1 MRSRNGILLFLLL
14 ALWYTPARSQ
24 TWPVSDIPLHLR
36 VNARAVVREQNR
48 LLKIISPSRMELTMR
63 NVVTVINEK
72 GEDAGLLI
80 VPYDKF
86 IKPGNIS
93 VRLFDAA
100 GNLIRKVKS
109 EEIRDF
115 STYDGFSLY
124 SDNRV
129 KYFRPVTEQFPYTV
143 EIIYS
148 LSYNGYPALPGWHP
162 VRDCHI
168 SLEKAEFRVEAWPGA
183 CIRHQSRH
191 VKEPY
196 AEKGVKGADVY
207 VWQISQ
213 FMAIPEEPLSAG
225 ALNVFPEVTLGCN
238 DFEYDGSKG
247 NASSWENL
255 AAWASG
261 LLIGRE
267 ELPEATRRKVDELTG
282 VVSNPVDK
290 ARILYQFLQE
300 RMRYVSIQLGIGGYQ
315 PFTAAQTDHW
325 NYGDCKALTNYY
337 IALLRAAGIEGLY
350 TLTISEENFV
360 DFRRDFPGNLY
371 FNHVVAGVP
380 IESDTIWVEC
390 TSRHVP
396 FGHMGTSVAGHP
408 ALVVNGKTP
417 VITTIRS
424 VTGPGILLKN
434 DNITL
439 SADGSARLKA
449 RAVFRGGMLGD
460 GIAQYLLSPA
470 GQQKEINAS
479 LQLNDYTIQNLAY
492 QYHRDDSAS
501 VVREMEIDIRKFASL
516 QGDRLVF
523 SPFVHAFLYFAP
535 PPDSTRKLPV
545 CMGEDV
551 NLRNTTRILMPDGF
565 WPESVPNDQTARS
578 VAGLFSIEYKKQGS
592 ELIINHSL
600 QIYKGMY
607 DPIHFSEIRDF
618 LLKVE
623 KSGKR
628 KVVIRK
634 SGG

>member
-1 MRSRNGILLFLLL
+1 MRSRNGIFLFLLL
-14 ALWYTPARSQ
+14 LWCLPARSQ
-24 TWPVSDIPLHLR
+24 TWPVSDIPLMLR
-36 VNARAVVREQNR
+36 VNARAIVREQNR
-48 LLKIISPSRMELTMR
+48 LLKILSPSRMELTMR
-63 NVVTVINEK
+63 NVVTVFNEK

-100 GNLIRKVKS
+100 GNLIRKVRPD
-109 EEIRDF
+109 EIRDF

-124 SDNRV
+124 TDNRI

-148 LSYNGYPALPGWHP
+148 LSYNGYPALPGWKP

-168 SLEKAEFRVEAWPGA
+168 SLEKADFRVEAWPGA
-183 CIRHQSRH
+183 SLRHRSIH
-191 VKEPY
+191 IKEPDS
-196 AEKGVKGADVY
+196 EKGDKGTDVY

-213 FMAIPEEPLSAG
+213 YMAIPEEPLSED
-225 ALNVFPEVTLGCN
+225 ALHFFPEVVLGCN
-238 DFEYDGSKG
+238 DFEYDGSRG

-261 LLIGRE
+261 LLHGRQ
-267 ELPEATRRKVDELTG
+267 ELPEATRKKVAELTG
-282 VVSNPVDK
+282 SVSDPVEK
-290 ARILYQFLQE
+290 AGILYRFLQE

-315 PFTAAQTDHW
+315 PFTAAETDHW

-337 IALLRAAGIEGLY
+337 LALLRAAGIEGLY
-350 TLTISEENFV
+350 ALTISDEGFV

-380 IESDTIWVEC
+380 CESDTIWVEC
-390 TSRHVP
+390 TSRHAP

-408 ALVVNGKTP
+408 ALVVNGKVP
-417 VITTIRS
+417 VLTSIRS
-424 VTGPGILLKN
+424 VTGRGVLQKTDI
-434 DNITL
+434 ITL
-439 SADGSARLKA
+439 LADGSARLQA
-449 RAVFRGGMLGD
+449 RAVFSGGMLGE

-470 GQQKEINAS
+470 SQQKEINAT
-479 LQLNDYTIQNLAY
+479 LRLNDYTIRNLTY
-492 QYHRDDSAS
+492 QYHRDDSPN
-501 VVREMEIDIRKFASL
+501 VVREMDIDIRKFASL

-523 SPFVHAFLYFAP
+523 PSFVQSLPYTAP

-545 CMGEDV
+545 CMDQDV
-551 NLRNTTRILMPDGF
+551 NLLQTTRILMPAGF
-565 WPESVPNDQTARS
+565 RTESVPKDQTARS
-578 VAGLFSIEYKKQGS
+578 VAGLFSIEYKAEGS
-592 ELIINHSL
+592 ELIIEISL

-607 DPIHFSEIRDF
+607 DPLKFAEIRDF

-623 KSGKR
+623 KSGKQ

-634 SGG
+634 AGG